1 MSENSKNVSTILKK
15 TIVPYMYVRQRYVC
29 SWSFHLFQNKLTVN
43 QNKLT
48 IYKKERYETG
58 QNDLKPEGHN

>member
-1 MSENSKNVSTILKK
+1 
-15 TIVPYMYVRQRYVC
+15 MYVRQRYVC